1 MAVVRMIRGT
11 RVGGRGAGWHVL
23 LGQYMDGLALSCVL
37 AAAVLVGE
45 DDARQKLPPTFLEF
59 RLDSNQM
66 RRSTSDKSLGT
77 LGGREGPSAQPT
89 NRRLILPPARQY
101 Y

>member
-1 MAVVRMIRGT
+1 MVVVRMIRET

-23 LGQYMDGLALSCVL
+23 FGQYMDGLAPSCVL
-37 AAAVLVGE
+37 AAAVGE
-45 DDARQKLPPTFLEF
+45 GDARQKLPPTFLEF